1 MSDTPSES
9 LISHLIELRTRLM
22 RGIIGF
28 VLTFICLFPFRNNLY
43 AALAQPLIEQ
53 LPQGSHMQAIGIISP
68 VFIPLKVAMI
78 AAFLVSLPYTL
89 YQIWSFVAPGLYRY
103 EKRLVAPLVVLSTLL
118 FLIGMAFA
126 YFVVFP
132 VIFNY
137 TAHAAPENVVNMPD
151 IGYYLD
157 IVTMLFLGF
166 GVSFEVPLVVFAL
179 ARTGMVKI
187 ETLKASRAYVIV
199 GAFVA
204 AAIFTP
210 PDVLSQFLMAIP
222 ICLLYEAGILAAR
235 LFGEK
240 KTESAAS

>member
-1 MSDTPSES
+1 MNDAPSETF
-9 LISHLIELRTRLM
+9 ISHLIELRARLM
-22 RGIIGF
+22 RCVIGF
-28 VLTFICLFPFRNNLY
+28 VIAFLVLFPFRNMLY
-43 AALAQPLIEQ
+43 TALAHPLVAQ
-53 LPQGSHMQAIGIISP
+53 LPQGSHMQAIGVISP
-68 VFIPLKVAMI
+68 VFIPLKVAMMT
-78 AAFLVSLPYTL
+78 AFVISLPYTL
-89 YQIWSFVAPGLYRY
+89 YQIWAFVAPGLYRH
-103 EKRLVAPLVVLSTLL
+103 EKRLVAPLVILSTLL

-126 YFVVFP
+126 YFLVFP
-132 VIFNY
+132 IVFNY
-137 TAHAAPENVVNMPD
+137 TAHAAPQDVVNMPD

-187 ETLKASRAYVIV
+187 ETFKEIRPYVIV
-199 GAFVA
+199 SAFVA

-235 LFGEK
+235 VFGAK
-240 KTESAAS
+240 QM